1 MDKIIF
7 LGTSAGM
14 PTLKR
19 NVPALA
25 MVFKPGDE
33 FWLFDCGEGTQR
45 QILQSNL
52 KLSRLSNIFISHLH
66 GDHTFGLPGLL
77 ATRGLLGVKKSVN
90 IFGPVGL
97 DSYLNNNMDYTRT
110 HIPYSQHLFPIE
122 KERFLAPN
130 LLWEKENI
138 SVYCAALN
146 HNIDSFGFAI
156 IKKHIQKNIL
166 IDKLLDIN
174 IPPGPIYKKFKEDE
188 TVELED
194 GRILKSSD
202 FVKETI
208 TIKKVCYCGD
218 TTFSKNAVFLS
229 EGADLLIHEATFSTH
244 CKEKAIRSF
253 HSTVG
258 DAIEVARLAKVKKLA
273 LTHISPRYDDLA
285 NSPEKY
291 TEFRELDEKISSDSP
306 EIILAEDLME
316 LEI

>member
-1 MDKIIF
+1 MDKIVF
-7 LGTSAGM
+7 LGTSAGI

-25 MVFKPGDE
+25 IVFAITNE

-45 QILQSNL
+45 QILQANL
-52 KLSRLSNIFISHLH
+52 KLSKLSNIFISHLH

-77 ATRGLLGVKKSVN
+77 ATRGLLGVKKPIN
-90 IFGPVGL
+90 IFGPVDL
-97 DSYLNNNMDYTRT
+97 DNYLNNNIDCTRT
-110 HIPYSQHLFPIE
+110 HIPYSQHFFPIE

-130 LLWEKENI
+130 LFWEKDDI

-174 IPPGPIYKKFKEDE
+174 IPPGPIYKKFKENE
-188 TVELED
+188 IVELED
-194 GRILKSSD
+194 GRILKTSD

-208 TIKKVCYCGD
+208 TIKKICYCGD
-218 TTFSKNAVFLS
+218 TAFSQNAVSLS

-253 HSTVG
+253 HSTAR

-273 LTHISPRYDDLA
+273 LTHISPRYDDLR
-285 NSPEKY
+285 NNPEKY
-291 TEFRELDEKISSDSP
+291 TEFRKFGEKLSLGDP
-306 EIILAEDLME
+306 EIILVEDLME
-316 LEI
+316 LTI

>member
-1 MDKIIF
+1 MDKIVF
-7 LGTSAGM
+7 LGTSAGI

-25 MVFKPGDE
+25 MVFKPGNE

-77 ATRGLLGVKKSVN
+77 ATRGLLGVKKHVN
-90 IFGPVGL
+90 IFGPISL
-97 DSYLNNNMDYTRT
+97 ESYVNNNMDYPYTQF
-110 HIPYSQHLFPIE
+110 PYSQHFFPIE
-122 KERFLAPN
+122 KEMYLAPD
-130 LLWEKENI
+130 LLWEKEDI

-156 IKKHIQKNIL
+156 IKKHIQKNIS
-166 IDKLLDIN
+166 IDKLLDLN
-174 IPPGPIYKKFKEDE
+174 IPPGPIYKKFKENE

-202 FVKETI
+202 FVKETM

-218 TTFSKNAVFLS
+218 TTFSKNAVSLS

-244 CKEKAIRSF
+244 CKERAIRSF

-258 DAIEVARLAKVKKLA
+258 DAIKVARLAKVKKLA
-273 LTHISPRYDDLA
+273 LTHISPRYDDLR
-285 NSPEKY
+285 NNPEKY
-291 TEFRELDEKISSDSP
+291 AEFREFEGKHSLDYPK
-306 EIILAEDLME
+306 IILAEDLME